1 MATAFCLDCGYS
13 VNLGSRPVENQM
25 ITCPNCDAQLEV
37 INLDPLEFDWAYL
50 EPAVDDEKWDWEAE
64 WDKDWEKEEAAL

>member
-13 VNLGSRPVENQM
+13 VSLGSQPMEGQM
-25 ITCPNCDAQLEV
+25 ITCPNCDASLEV
-37 INLDPLEFDWAYL
+37 INLDPLELDWAFL
-50 EPAVDDEKWDWEAE
+50 EPAVDKEEWDWEAE